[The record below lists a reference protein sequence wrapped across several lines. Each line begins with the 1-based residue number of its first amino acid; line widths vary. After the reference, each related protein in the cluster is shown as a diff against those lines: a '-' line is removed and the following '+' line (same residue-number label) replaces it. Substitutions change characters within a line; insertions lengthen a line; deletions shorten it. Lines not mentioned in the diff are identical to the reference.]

1 MNFVKFLRT
10 PFLQNTSGGCFIT
23 QKDSTSHFSGWSIR
37 TSTLVPTFYKLCKP
51 FYKVDSNDDC
61 FYVNAIK
68 LSKIMHKKTI
78 MNKFVGNNIIV
89 LLSETFNKTLAS
101 ARKSVFTIV
110 FFFFHWKQKRRAK
123 KNTKITTAFTDY
135 RNNKKRKI
143 TYFPNVF
150 FFFFWIQLSFCWVK
164 KLVSLSNK

>member
-10 PFLQNTSGGCFIT
+10 SFLQNTSGGCFIT

-51 FYKVDSNDDC
+51 YYKVDSNDDC

-68 LSKIMHKKTI
+68 LSKLMHKKTI

-89 LLSETFNKTLAS
+89 LLSETFKKTLAS
-101 ARKSVFTIV
+101 AKKSVLQLFSFSFIES
-110 FFFFHWKQKRRAK
+110 KKEEQKR
-123 KNTKITTAFTDY
+123 
-135 RNNKKRKI
+135 
-143 TYFPNVF
+143 
-150 FFFFWIQLSFCWVK
+150 IQK
-164 KLVSLSNK
+164 

>member
-51 FYKVDSNDDC
+51 YYKVDSNDDC

-89 LLSETFNKTLAS
+89 LLSETFKKTSAS
-101 ARKSVFTIV
+101 ARKCFYNCFLFLSL
-110 FFFFHWKQKRRAK
+110 KGK
-123 KNTKITTAFTDY
+123 KKSKKEYKNNNSIY
-135 RNNKKRKI
+135 RL
-143 TYFPNVF
+143 
-150 FFFFWIQLSFCWVK
+150 QE
-164 KLVSLSNK
+164 

>member
-68 LSKIMHKKTI
+68 LSKIMHKKTK

-89 LLSETFNKTLAS
+89 LLSETFKKTLAS

-110 FFFFHWKQKRRAK
+110 FFFFH
-123 KNTKITTAFTDY
+123 
-135 RNNKKRKI
+135 
-143 TYFPNVF
+143 
-150 FFFFWIQLSFCWVK
+150 
-164 KLVSLSNK
+164 